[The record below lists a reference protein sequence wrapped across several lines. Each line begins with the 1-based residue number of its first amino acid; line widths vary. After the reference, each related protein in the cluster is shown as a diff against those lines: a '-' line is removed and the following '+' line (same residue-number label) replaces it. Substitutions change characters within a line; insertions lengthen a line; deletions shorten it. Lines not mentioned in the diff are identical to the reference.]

1 MYKHILYIGYIF
13 LIYMLAFR
21 PGISRILGFKP
32 FVTSASDVAIITIS
46 PRCSQSHQDLILK
59 FFATYSYTLTT
70 ACSEM

>member
-1 MYKHILYIGYIF
+1 
-13 LIYMLAFR
+13 MLAFR

-46 PRCSQSHQDLILK
+46 PRCSQSHQDSILK
-59 FFATYSYTLTT
+59 FFATYSYTPTT